1 MGESEVVVL
10 DAVVSLFEESPY
22 NNVQAKAIQERS
34 GLDDV
39 DVGRAMTALAGA
51 GFFDGT
57 RVNEIDSPIRISSV
71 SERARRTVGQ
81 WPNPEA
87 LVDRLVMA
95 LSAAAEEASDPVERT
110 KLNRRPRHCAEQAG
124 RWPSRGQRAHGRTR
138 TDAVRPKVRP
148 WTKRPNRYSTQVRR
162 LGTVPVGTSSADF
175 GGALPT
181 CACANQGT
189 PIQRVVV
196 LTLFT
201 RTLRVVDPCAR
212 TPSRQDLSAD

>member
-10 DAVVSLFEESPY
+10 DAVVSLFEESPH

-95 LSAAAEEASDPVERT
+95 LSAAAEEASDPVART
-110 KLNRRPRHCAEQAG
+110 KLQQAAEALRGAG
-124 RWPSRGQRAHGRTR
+124 W
-138 TDAVRPKVRP
+138 
-148 WTKRPNRYSTQVRR
+148 QV
-162 LGTVPVGTSSADF
+162 AIAWAA
-175 GGALPT
+175 GALPH
-181 CACANQGT
+181 
-189 PIQRVVV
+189 PH
-196 LTLFT
+196 
-201 RTLRVVDPCAR
+201 
-212 TPSRQDLSAD
+212 